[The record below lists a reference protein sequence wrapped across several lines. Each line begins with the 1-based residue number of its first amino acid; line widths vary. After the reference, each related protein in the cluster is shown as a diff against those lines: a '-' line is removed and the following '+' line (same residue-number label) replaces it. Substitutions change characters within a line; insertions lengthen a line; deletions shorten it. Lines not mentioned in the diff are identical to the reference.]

1 MSDVVDGSPQSAI
14 ARGLRVLE
22 YLARQGAPTRLTDV
36 AAAVGLQ
43 KSTTHRTL
51 SALVKA
57 GYVDHVKGSGGY
69 AATLKLWELG
79 TNTLHTHAI
88 QRAAGGVLPEL
99 HRATG
104 ETVSLT
110 ILVGDDVLYLD
121 KILSPRKAKFATRVG
136 SRIPAPLTA
145 SGKAMLAHL
154 RDARARINRVAAQLK
169 DSDAIDVDALMH
181 ELAQARARG
190 YAHLDCA
197 HGVLSIAAPVMTRS
211 RLPAGALTVSAP
223 VDRITPQARNAMIE
237 RVLYASARV
246 SERVS
251 N

>member
-1 MSDVVDGSPQSAI
+1 M
-14 ARGLRVLE
+14 
-22 YLARQGAPTRLTDV
+22 RLTDV

-51 SALVKA
+51 SALVRA
-57 GYVDHVKGSGGY
+57 GYVEHVRGMSGY

-79 TNTLHTHAI
+79 TNTLHAHAI
-88 QRAAGGVLPEL
+88 QRAASGVLQEL

-121 KILSPRKAKFATRVG
+121 KILSPREAKFATRVG

-145 SGKAMLAHL
+145 SGKAMLAYL

-169 DSDAIDVDALMH
+169 DSEAIDVDALMN
-181 ELAQARARG
+181 ELARARVQG
-190 YAHLDCA
+190 YADLDCA
-197 HGVLSIAAPVMTRS
+197 HGVVSVAAPLMTRS
-211 RLPAGALTVSAP
+211 RLPVGALTVSAP
-223 VDRITPQARNAMIE
+223 VSRITPQARNAMIE
-237 RVLYASARV
+237 RVLQASACV
-246 SERVS
+246 SERVAT
-251 N
+251 